1 MDTLTIAGLGKAFG
15 SQSVLDDLSF
25 SVPEG
30 SIYGFIGKNGSGK
43 TTTMKIVLGLLP
55 ADAGEISVCGEKVHY
70 GDTRTNR
77 FIGYLPDV
85 PEFYG
90 FMTAKEYLSQAYR
103 LDQRI
108 NSKLEQVASLNE
120 LATKCTSTLTGMPRN
135 PNRST
140 STMADAVGKIIDLQ
154 AEINR
159 DIDRLVDLK
168 REMVTVIKAVGN
180 TEHQTLLELRYLCF
194 RTWEQIAVD
203 MGYSIQ
209 HIYRLRE
216 KAYDEIRVPTER

>member
-1 MDTLTIAGLGKAFG
+1 
-15 SQSVLDDLSF
+15 
-25 SVPEG
+25 
-30 SIYGFIGKNGSGK
+30 
-43 TTTMKIVLGLLP
+43 
-55 ADAGEISVCGEKVHY
+55 
-70 GDTRTNR
+70 
-77 FIGYLPDV
+77 
-85 PEFYG
+85 
-90 FMTAKEYLSQAYR
+90 MTVKEYLGQAYR

-135 PNRST
+135 PNRGT
-140 STMADAVGKIIDLQ
+140 STMADAVGKIVDLQ

-168 REMVTVIKAVGN
+168 REMVSLIKAVDN
-180 TEHQTLLELRYLCF
+180 TEYQTLLELRYLCF
-194 RTWEQIAVD
+194 KTWEQISVD

>member
-1 MDTLTIAGLGKAFG
+1 
-15 SQSVLDDLSF
+15 
-25 SVPEG
+25 
-30 SIYGFIGKNGSGK
+30 
-43 TTTMKIVLGLLP
+43 
-55 ADAGEISVCGEKVHY
+55 
-70 GDTRTNR
+70 
-77 FIGYLPDV
+77 
-85 PEFYG
+85 
-90 FMTAKEYLSQAYR
+90 MTAKEYLGQAYR

-108 NSKLEQVASLNE
+108 SSKLEQVASLNE

-135 PNRST
+135 PNRDT

-168 REMVTVIKAVGN
+168 REMVLVIKAVDN
-180 TEHQTLLELRYLCF
+180 TEYQTLLELRYLCF

-216 KAYDEIRVPTER
+216 KAYDKIRVPTER

>member
-1 MDTLTIAGLGKAFG
+1 MNAK
-15 SQSVLDDLSF
+15 
-25 SVPEG
+25 
-30 SIYGFIGKNGSGK
+30 
-43 TTTMKIVLGLLP
+43 
-55 ADAGEISVCGEKVHY
+55 
-70 GDTRTNR
+70 
-77 FIGYLPDV
+77 GYI
-85 PEFYG
+85 
-90 FMTAKEYLSQAYR
+90 SQAYR